1 MNGNPAVVSAKYYFG
16 IKPSPRIIN
25 LNIQDHI
32 ISFLHPDTLEPIIWE
47 VSKIHLITYKV
58 DHLILRYGNK
68 DPFEYLELNQ
78 SEDIESIK
86 SKFAASSLFS
96 QKSNLKSNA
105 SLLGIFSIIA
115 GFVLLLGCTYYY
127 ALPSLNQWAARRTPK
142 EWEIKMGNTAIQ
154 QFLANEREDVKKSYI
169 INQFFD
175 SLEISSSYPIK
186 LYVLND
192 SIINAFAMPGGH
204 IVVCK
209 GILDRMCSYQELVGL
224 LGHEFAH
231 IEKQHSLKTIY
242 QSVSSYLMI
251 SLIFGDLTGIAAIF
265 VEQANN
271 IKNLSYSRSF
281 ELEADQEGL
290 RLMLER
296 NINPQGIL
304 DLFNIL
310 KSTHTDNQLQSSFF
324 STHPLTEERI
334 QKIKGSLVQ
343 GDSYPHSPALEQLFY
358 ELQKD

>member
-1 MNGNPAVVSAKYYFG
+1 MNGNPLTVSAKYYFG

-25 LNIQDHI
+25 FNIQSHQ
-32 ISFLHPDTLEPIIWE
+32 ISFLHPDTFEAIIWD
-47 VSKIHLITYKV
+47 VSKIQLVTYKE
-58 DHLILRYGNK
+58 DHLILRYGHK

-78 SEDIESIK
+78 SEDIESLR
-86 SKFAASSLFS
+86 SKVAASSLFS
-96 QKSNLKSNA
+96 QKSNLKSNT
-105 SLLGIFSIIA
+105 SLLGIFSILI
-115 GFVLLLGCTYYY
+115 GFVLLLGFSYFY
-127 ALPSLNQWAARRTPK
+127 ALPSLNQWAANRTPK
-142 EWEIKMGNTAIQ
+142 EWEIKMGDSAIQ
-154 QFLANEREDVKKSYI
+154 QFLANEQEDVNKSNI
-169 INQFFD
+169 LNQFFD
-175 SLEISSSYPIK
+175 SLNISSIYPIK
-186 LYVLND
+186 LYVVND

-204 IVVCK
+204 IVVYK

-224 LGHEFAH
+224 LGHELAH

-242 QSVSSYLMI
+242 QTVSSYLMI

-281 ELEADQEGL
+281 ELESDQEGL

-296 NINPQGIL
+296 NINPQGLL

-334 QKIKGSLVQ
+334 QIIEASIKPSHTYQ
-343 GDSYPHSPALEQLFY
+343 NYPELEQLFND
-358 ELQKD
+358 LQKN

>member
-1 MNGNPAVVSAKYYFG
+1 MNGNPVTVSAKYYFG

-25 LNIQDHI
+25 LNIQDHQ
-32 ISFLHPDTLEPIIWE
+32 ISFLHPDTEELIIWD
-47 VSKIHLITYKV
+47 VSKIHLISVTV

-68 DPFEYLELNQ
+68 DPFEYLEVNQ
-78 SEDIESIK
+78 NDDIESIR
-86 SKFAASSLFS
+86 SRVAASSLFS
-96 QKSNLKSNA
+96 QKSNIKNNA

-115 GFVLLLGCTYYY
+115 GFVFLLGFSYYY
-127 ALPSLNQWAARRTPK
+127 ALPLLNQWAANRTPK

-154 QFLANEREDVKKSYI
+154 QFLANEQEDVRKSNI
-169 INQFFD
+169 LNQFFD
-175 SLEISSSYPIK
+175 SLDISSSYPIK

-204 IVVCK
+204 IVVYK

-281 ELEADQEGL
+281 ELEADHEGL

-296 NINPQGIL
+296 KINPQGIL

-310 KSTHTDNQLQSSFF
+310 KSNHTDNQLQSSFF

-334 QKIKGSLVQ
+334 QKIKGYLVP
-343 GDSYPHSPALEQLFY
+343 GDSYHHFPALERLFY